1 LDRGGDPYTI
11 AVPHP
16 PAERTPVPFAD
27 INLGEALLVAFEV
40 FFFVIW
46 IWILITILT
55 DLFRDHELS
64 GWGKAAWVLFLVFIP
79 FLTALIYLIARG
91 SGMRDRAIKAQTD
104 AKQHFDAYVREQAHT
119 SASSPADEL
128 HKLNELK
135 EKGAISSEE
144 FDKAKAKLLA

>member
-1 LDRGGDPYTI
+1 M
-11 AVPHP
+11 
-16 PAERTPVPFAD
+16 PFAD
-27 INLGEALLVAFEV
+27 INFGEALLLALEI

-46 IWILITILT
+46 IWILLTILT

-64 GWGKAAWVLFLVFIP
+64 GWLKAVWVIFLVLIP

-91 SGMRDRAIKAQTD
+91 SGMRERTIRAQAE
-104 AKQHFDAYVREQAHT
+104 AKHHFDSYVREQAH
-119 SASSPADEL
+119 SGSPADEL

-135 EKGAISSEE
+135 EKGALSGEE

>member
-1 LDRGGDPYTI
+1 ML
-11 AVPHP
+11 
-16 PAERTPVPFAD
+16 PFAD
-27 INLGEALLVAFEV
+27 VSLGELLLVTFEI

-46 IWILITILT
+46 IWILITIIS

-64 GWGKAAWVLFLVFIP
+64 GWAKAAWVLFLVFIP

-91 SGMRDRAIKAQTD
+91 SGMRDRTIKAQAE
-104 AKQHFDAYVREQAHT
+104 AKQHFDSYVREQAH
-119 SASSPADEL
+119 AASPADEL

-135 EKGAISSEE
+135 EKGAISAEE